1 MADQVH
7 RREKQRRR
15 ELLQWREDWHAVLS
29 LDPAEALENLPSGP
43 VSSPSADRES
53 RLANRAA
60 MQAARE
66 ASTLVGAQVRQ
77 DMWEER
83 TLVLSLRLPA
93 LWRGTTVTESL
104 ALVGFL
110 SYLSDAGVPGICGR
124 GGH

>member
-43 VSSPSADRES
+43 VSSASADRES

-66 ASTLVGAQVRQ
+66 ASTLIGAQVRQ
-77 DMWEER
+77 DLRMER
-83 TLVLSLRLPA
+83 TWSLLSASNSVVRLLQSLSLA
-93 LWRGTTVTESL
+93 F
-104 ALVGFL
+104 VGFL
-110 SYLSDAGVPGICGR
+110 NT
-124 GGH
+124 